1 MEDTKLSKN
10 LHSDVITAEKPVVEL
25 PYDFFAPKTNEL
37 PEEVRIAL
45 GYSPKV
51 IMGIEHLDRKAETPK
66 TTQTINQFGKNFI
79 LAWLTVSSSVTMA
92 LLTLALVV
100 ATIDY
105 FTYGYSYLTILL
117 ATAVTV
123 VFGMVTRKFT
133 VMALDRFNRAITNN
147 FMSPVVTGLIIVG
160 LSLSCVAIHVD
171 NASPLAKDLMV
182 SIKKNS
188 PWQQKRDIAD
198 AEQREIRSKIFQ
210 WEANSYATP
219 YATTQTTKPKAGD
232 KTTAKQK
239 VKAIEPMPKSNSSLY

>member
-1 MEDTKLSKN
+1 MSKN

-51 IMGIEHLDRKAETPK
+51 IMGIEHLDKIAETPK
-66 TTQTINQFGKNFI
+66 TTQTVNQFGKNFV
-79 LAWLTVSSSVTMA
+79 LACLMVSSSVTMA

-100 ATIDY
+100 ATLDY
-105 FTYGYSYLTILL
+105 FTYDYSYLTTLM
-117 ATAVTV
+117 ATTVTV
-123 VFGMVTRKFT
+123 ASGMVTRKMA
-133 VMALDRFNRAITNN
+133 VMTFDRFNRAITNN
-147 FMSPVVTGLIIVG
+147 FLSPVVTGLIIVG

-171 NASPLAKDLMV
+171 NVSPLAKDLLG

-198 AEQREIRSKIFQ
+198 AEQREIRSKIFK
-210 WEANSYATP
+210 WVANSYATP

-239 VKAIEPMPKSNSSLY
+239 VKAIEPMPKSNTSLY